1 MSNQAE
7 GGTTTRSK
15 NVPLGRIEVKELI
28 EDALAT
34 ISKQIVNLPSKEFI
48 QDAIQDVTEALTK
61 RITEQETKIF
71 QLEDR
76 IEKLESKLA
85 VLDRLETR
93 IDDGEQYSRRHCLR
107 IHGMELPPAGTKE
120 NCLEKTKKVI
130 EKLNC
135 GVDGDAIDRA
145 HRIGPV
151 IERGEKKFQQIIV
164 RLKSFKDRTSVYK
177 NRKKATNGV
186 RIRLDLTKKRLK
198 TLLAVKDLKR
208 AEIDYAFADINCN
221 LVAKLM
227 DGKFIFFTSVEALLA
242 ELDKNK

>member
-1 MSNQAE
+1 M
-7 GGTTTRSK
+7 
-15 NVPLGRIEVKELI
+15 I

-48 QDAIQDVTEALTK
+48 QDAIKDVTEALTK
-61 RITEQETKIF
+61 RITEQEAKIF

-76 IEKLESKLA
+76 IEKRESKLA
-85 VLDRLETR
+85 VLDRLETC

-107 IHGMELPPAGTKE
+107 IHGMELPPVGTKE
-120 NCLEKTKKVI
+120 NCLEKTKNVI

-135 GVDGDAIDRA
+135 GVGGDTIDRV

-151 IERGEKKFQQIIV
+151 IENDSGKKFQQIIV

-177 NRKKATNGV
+177 NRKKATNGA
-186 RIRLDLTKKRLK
+186 RIRVDLTKKRLK
-198 TLLAVKDLKR
+198 TLLAVKDLNR

-221 LVAKLM
+221 LVAKLK
-227 DGKFIFFTSVEALLA
+227 DGKFIFFTSVETLLA